1 MVLARPTIDSTT
13 PRAIVAR
20 EKAKVAGER
29 IVAQF
34 PARLLG
40 CARAG
45 LQVCEERIGSIINI
59 EDMHRGE
66 REHRRVI
73 IWRDLNS
80 TLC

>member
-1 MVLARPTIDSTT
+1 MVIAWPTIDSTT

-20 EKAKVAGER
+20 EKAKVAGKR

-45 LQVCEERIGSIINI
+45 LQVCEERIGSII

-66 REHRRVI
+66 REHRRVVI
-73 IWRDLNS
+73 
-80 TLC
+80 